1 MTAEVPPEAVE
12 AACRAV
18 WDDPAAVSRLG
29 EQVWPYLNAAAPY
42 IAAAAALRIAQ
53 RIKWQAEALEAVGEP
68 NRSRFYRHAA
78 EIAEQAAL
86 EYVPLT

>member
-18 WDDPAAVSRLG
+18 WDDPAA
-29 EQVWPYLNAAAPY
+29 APY
-42 IAAAAALRIAQ
+42 IAAAAVLRIAQ

-68 NRSRFYRHAA
+68 ERSRFYRHAA

-86 EYVPLT
+86 EYVPLS